1 MYSLRTLI
9 ETRKI
14 NFESK
19 IVKMLYNG
27 INKKFTLIL
36 MACAVLLYSCNDDET
51 DEMMD
56 DDETPTG
63 MLTVSDQTISQNKI
77 MVSNIDLD
85 QNGWV
90 VVHAST
96 GDGGPVVPDIISEPL
111 LVSAGGESDLEIT
124 LTEETQL
131 EDGDVVWVMLHTD
144 DGVAG
149 TYEFDGNNGF
159 DAPITDEDGEIVMT
173 SITISA
179 PSITA
184 EAQVISENMIS
195 IGEVKA
201 AVDGWLVIHADN
213 EGAPGEVLGQTM
225 VSAGSNTDVIVDLG
239 SAVFAGGETLWPML
253 HIESPADGEYGF
265 PDNGDGPEV
274 FGEDVVVVSIETIA
288 PSGTISVTDQVLQG
302 NMLSVGEVTMD
313 AAGWVVV
320 HASNANND
328 GPQVPEIISTP
339 VQLDAGTSSDVA
351 IELTEAVDADA
362 ILYVMLH
369 TDNGVIGEYEFD
381 GENGFDGPV
390 IVDSDIV
397 LEAVTILPTTGE
409 FTANNQVVS
418 QNKLVVES
426 VTVGQ
431 PSWLVVHRDDGTGTT
446 FVAPA
451 IMSEPVAIDAGT
463 TENVEI
469 SLADGESLE
478 DGERLW
484 LMIHNDNGVVGSYEF
499 GDVNGVDLPIIFSS
513 IDIEAPFVTASDQA
527 VAGST
532 VVVDEVKAAVDGWI
546 VIHANN
552 DGAPGDVL
560 GQAFVEAG
568 TSMDVS
574 VDLGETT
581 PSTGDIFFPML
592 HIESPADGEYG
603 FPDNGDDPEIFGL
616 NEDGSAHVVVT
627 SFTTL

>member
-1 MYSLRTLI
+1 
-9 ETRKI
+9 
-14 NFESK
+14 
-19 IVKMLYNG
+19 MLYNG